1 MKMMQLI
8 FTVLDVLNSSFKRP
22 GLKILVQD
30 GLSSKSVILF
40 YHLLTR
46 VPESDEHHPL
56 QIVTDWVAMYI
67 YGCLNK
73 KISFYFFW
81 QDMHLKTLF
90 FLGVT

>member
-1 MKMMQLI
+1 MQLI

-56 QIVTDWVAMYI
+56 QIVTDWVAI
-67 YGCLNK
+67 NSCLNK